1 MANRRERFK
10 KLYPK
15 RLKNAVWNIQSI
27 GKLSARTNY
36 IYENK
41 EVDEI
46 LLTLIFEIKGVMAK
60 FGLGS
65 TGYEL
70 SFYNRNR
77 KKRPLAFKDETDEL
91 IKKLDVMHRSLDE
104 STRSL
109 QEAILLFTAKEH
121 EQSLQV
127 IKKRNN
133 YKDGK
138 KDGYWESFHDNG
150 KLSEKGKYKKGLR
163 VGIWESYH
171 DNGQLWVRGKYTK
184 DGTRDASWEYFDK
197 NGKKF

>member
-46 LLTLIFEIKGVMAK
+46 LLTLIFEIKAVMIK

-65 TGYEL
+65 TDMSSVFKTEE
-70 SFYNRNR
+70 
-77 KKRPLAFKDETDEL
+77 KKHTTEKDEL
-91 IKKLDVMHRSLDE
+91 IKKLDEIQRSVNKNKRSLDK
-104 STRSL
+104 
-109 QEAILLFTAKEH
+109 ALLIFQQH
-121 EQSLQV
+121 EKPSKGIQ
-127 IKKRNN
+127 KTNN

-138 KDGYWESFHDNG
+138 KEGYWESFHDNG
-150 KLSEKGKYKKGLR
+150 QLSEKGNYNDGLR
-163 VGIWESYH
+163 VGDWESYH
-171 DNGQLWVRGKYTK
+171 DNGKLWVRGKYTK

-197 NGKKF
+197 DGKKF

>member
-46 LLTLIFEIKGVMAK
+46 LLTLIFEIKAVMIK

-65 TGYEL
+65 TDMSPVFKTEE
-70 SFYNRNR
+70 
-77 KKRPLAFKDETDEL
+77 KKHATFKEEKDEL
-91 IKKLDVMHRSLDE
+91 IKKLDEIQRSVNENKRSLD
-104 STRSL
+104 
-109 QEAILLFTAKEH
+109 AALLIFQEH
-121 EQSLQV
+121 EKPSREIQ
-127 IKKRNN
+127 KTNN

-150 KLSEKGKYKKGLR
+150 QLSEKGNYNDGLR
-163 VGIWESYH
+163 VGDWESYH
-171 DNGQLWVRGKYTK
+171 DNGKLWVRGKYTK

-197 NGKKF
+197 DGKKF

>member
-46 LLTLIFEIKGVMAK
+46 LLTLILEIKAVMIK

-65 TGYEL
+65 TDMSPVFKTEE
-70 SFYNRNR
+70 
-77 KKRPLAFKDETDEL
+77 KKHATFKEEKDEL
-91 IKKLDVMHRSLDE
+91 IKKLDEIQRSVNENKRSLDK
-104 STRSL
+104 
-109 QEAILLFTAKEH
+109 ALLIFQQH
-121 EQSLQV
+121 EKPSKGIQ
-127 IKKRNN
+127 KTNN

-138 KDGYWESFHDNG
+138 KEGYWESFHDNG
-150 KLSEKGKYKKGLR
+150 QLSEKGNYNDGLR
-163 VGIWESYH
+163 VGVWVSYH
-171 DNGQLWVRGKYTK
+171 DNGKLWVRGKYTK

-197 NGKKF
+197 DGKKF

>member
-46 LLTLIFEIKGVMAK
+46 LLTLIFEIKGVMVK
-60 FGLGS
+60 FGFDS
-65 TGYEL
+65 TVL
-70 SFYNRNR
+70 SSVFTTGTE
-77 KKRPLAFKDETDEL
+77 KKGPAFKEDTDEL
-91 IKKLDVMHRSLDE
+91 IKKLDEMHRSLDE

-109 QEAILLFTAKEH
+109 QEAILLFAAKEH
-121 EQSLQV
+121 EKSPQV

-150 KLSEKGKYKKGLR
+150 KLSEKGNYKKGLR

>member
-1 MANRRERFK
+1 MTIRRERFK

-46 LLTLIFEIKGVMAK
+46 LLTLILEIKAVMIK
-60 FGLGS
+60 FGLDS
-65 TGYEL
+65 TDMGPVFKTEE
-70 SFYNRNR
+70 
-77 KKRPLAFKDETDEL
+77 KKDVQLKTKKDAL
-91 IKKLDVMHRSLDE
+91 IKKLDEIQRSLNENKKSLDE
-104 STRSL
+104 
-109 QEAILLFTAKEH
+109 ALLIFQEH
-121 EQSLQV
+121 EKPSKEIQ
-127 IKKRNN
+127 KTNN

-138 KDGYWESFHDNG
+138 KDGYWESFHDNDQ
-150 KLSEKGKYKKGLR
+150 LSEKGNYNEGLR

-171 DNGQLWVRGKYTK
+171 DNGKLWVRGKYTK

>member
-46 LLTLIFEIKGVMAK
+46 LLTLIFEIKAVMIK
-60 FGLGS
+60 FGLSS
-65 TGYEL
+65 TDMSPVFKTEE
-70 SFYNRNR
+70 
-77 KKRPLAFKDETDEL
+77 KKHATFKEEKDEL
-91 IKKLDVMHRSLDE
+91 IKKLDEIQRSVNENKRSLDE
-104 STRSL
+104 AL
-109 QEAILLFTAKEH
+109 LIFQENLKPSKETQKTNH
-121 EQSLQV
+121 
-127 IKKRNN
+127 

-150 KLSEKGKYKKGLR
+150 QLSEKGTYNDGLR
-163 VGIWESYH
+163 VGVWESYH
-171 DNGQLWVRGKYTK
+171 DNGKLWVKGKYTK

>member
-65 TGYEL
+65 TDMSSVFTTETE
-70 SFYNRNR
+70 
-77 KKRPLAFKDETDEL
+77 KKGPALKEETDEL
-91 IKKLDVMHRSLDE
+91 IKKLDEMHRSLGE

-109 QEAILLFTAKEH
+109 QEAILLFTEREH
-121 EQSLQV
+121 EKSPQV
-127 IKKRNN
+127 VKKRNN

-150 KLSEKGKYKKGLR
+150 KLSEKGNYKNGLR
-163 VGIWESYH
+163 IGIWKSYH

-184 DGTRDASWEYFDK
+184 EGTRDTSWEYFDK
-197 NGKKF
+197 NGKRF

>member
-46 LLTLIFEIKGVMAK
+46 LLTLIFEIKAVMIK

-65 TGYEL
+65 TDMSPVFKTEE
-70 SFYNRNR
+70 
-77 KKRPLAFKDETDEL
+77 KKHATFKEEKDEL
-91 IKKLDVMHRSLDE
+91 IKKLDEIQRSVHENKRSLDE
-104 STRSL
+104 
-109 QEAILLFTAKEH
+109 ALLIFREH
-121 EQSLQV
+121 EKPSKGMQ
-127 IKKRNN
+127 KTNN

-150 KLSEKGKYKKGLR
+150 KLSEKGNYKKGLR

-197 NGKKF
+197 KGKKF

>member
-1 MANRRERFK
+1 MADRRERFK

-15 RLKNAVWNIQSI
+15 RLKNTVWNIRSI

-36 IYENK
+36 IYEDV

-46 LLTLIFEIKGVMAK
+46 LSTLIFELKAVITK
-60 FGLGS
+60 FGLD
-65 TGYEL
+65 
-70 SFYNRNR
+70 
-77 KKRPLAFKDETDEL
+77 PP
-91 IKKLDVMHRSLDE
+91 DVTSLL
-104 STRSL
+104 TTVR
-109 QEAILLFTAKEH
+109 
-121 EQSLQV
+121 
-127 IKKRNN
+127 KRNH
-133 YKDGK
+133 YTDGK

-197 NGKKF
+197 KGKKF

>member
-46 LLTLIFEIKGVMAK
+46 LLTLIFEIKAVMIK

-65 TGYEL
+65 TDM
-70 SFYNRNR
+70 S
-77 KKRPLAFKDETDEL
+77 PVFKTEEKDDL
-91 IKKLDVMHRSLDE
+91 IKKLDEIQRSVHENKRSLDK
-104 STRSL
+104 
-109 QEAILLFTAKEH
+109 ALLIFREH
-121 EQSLQV
+121 EKPSKGMQ
-127 IKKRNN
+127 KTNN

-138 KDGYWESFHDNG
+138 KDGYWESFHENG
-150 KLSEKGKYKKGLR
+150 QLSEKGNYNKGLR
-163 VGIWESYH
+163 AGVWESYH
-171 DNGQLWVRGKYTK
+171 DNGKLWVRGKYTK

-197 NGKKF
+197 DGKKF

>member
-46 LLTLIFEIKGVMAK
+46 LLTLIFEIKAVMIK

-65 TGYEL
+65 TDMSSVFKTETEKNVVIPTDATFKGETEE
-70 SFYNRNR
+70 S
-77 KKRPLAFKDETDEL
+77 LASETPVSESPAPEKEPEETP
-91 IKKLDVMHRSLDE
+91 KKLEDPSD
-104 STRSL
+104 
-109 QEAILLFTAKEH
+109 
-121 EQSLQV
+121 
-127 IKKRNN
+127 
-133 YKDGK
+133 
-138 KDGYWESFHDNG
+138 
-150 KLSEKGKYKKGLR
+150 SE
-163 VGIWESYH
+163 EE
-171 DNGQLWVRGKYTK
+171 D
-184 DGTRDASWEYFDK
+184 
-197 NGKKF
+197 

>member
-46 LLTLIFEIKGVMAK
+46 LLTLIFEIKAVMVK

-65 TGYEL
+65 TDM
-70 SFYNRNR
+70 SSVF
-77 KKRPLAFKDETDEL
+77 KKETEKKDPAFKEETDEL
-91 IKKLDVMHRSLDE
+91 IKKLDEMHKSLDE
-104 STRSL
+104 SKKAL
-109 QEAILLFTAKEH
+109 QKALLMFTEREH
-121 EQSLQV
+121 EKSPQV

-150 KLSEKGKYKKGLR
+150 KLSEKGNYIKGLR

-171 DNGQLWVRGKYTK
+171 DNGQLWVRGKYNK

-197 NGKKF
+197 TGEKF

>member
-65 TGYEL
+65 TDMSSVFTTETE
-70 SFYNRNR
+70 
-77 KKRPLAFKDETDEL
+77 KKGPALKEETDEL
-91 IKKLDVMHRSLDE
+91 IKKLDEMHKSLDE
-104 STRSL
+104 SKKAL
-109 QEAILLFTAKEH
+109 QKALLMFTEREH
-121 EQSLQV
+121 EKFPQV
-127 IKKRNN
+127 IKTRNN
-133 YKDGK
+133 HKDGK

-150 KLSEKGKYKKGLR
+150 KLSETGNYKKGLR

-171 DNGQLWVRGKYTK
+171 DNGQLWVRGKYNK

-197 NGKKF
+197 TGEKF

>member
-46 LLTLIFEIKGVMAK
+46 LLTLIFEIKGVMVK

-65 TGYEL
+65 TDMSSVFKTETE
-70 SFYNRNR
+70 
-77 KKRPLAFKDETDEL
+77 KKGPAFKEEMKITLTPLLTSLTLLQYADIDSESEMLGYGIGIILLNIGIYFVAPAVL
-91 IKKLDVMHRSLDE
+91 IMKVRSL
-104 STRSL
+104 T
-109 QEAILLFTAKEH
+109 
-121 EQSLQV
+121 
-127 IKKRNN
+127 
-133 YKDGK
+133 
-138 KDGYWESFHDNG
+138 
-150 KLSEKGKYKKGLR
+150 
-163 VGIWESYH
+163 SY
-171 DNGQLWVRGKYTK
+171 NKIPKTI
-184 DGTRDASWEYFDK
+184 
-197 NGKKF
+197 

>member
-46 LLTLIFEIKGVMAK
+46 LLTLIFEIKGVMVK

-65 TGYEL
+65 TDMSSVLKTETE
-70 SFYNRNR
+70 
-77 KKRPLAFKDETDEL
+77 KKDPTFKEDTDEL
-91 IKKLDVMHRSLDE
+91 IKKLDEMHKSLDE
-104 STRSL
+104 SQKSL
-109 QEAILLFTAKEH
+109 QKALLMFTEREH
-121 EQSLQV
+121 EKSPQV

-133 YKDGK
+133 YKDDK

-150 KLSEKGKYKKGLR
+150 KLSEKGNYKEGLR
-163 VGIWESYH
+163 VGLWESFH

-184 DGTRDASWEYFDK
+184 EGTRDASWEYFDK
-197 NGKKF
+197 NGKRF

>member
-1 MANRRERFK
+1 MADRRERFK

-15 RLKNAVWNIQSI
+15 RLKNTVWNIRSI
-27 GKLSARTNY
+27 GKLSVRTNY
-36 IYENK
+36 IYEDV
-41 EVDEI
+41 EIDEM
-46 LLTLIFEIKGVMAK
+46 LSTLIFELKAVITK
-60 FGLGS
+60 FGLD
-65 TGYEL
+65 
-70 SFYNRNR
+70 
-77 KKRPLAFKDETDEL
+77 P
-91 IKKLDVMHRSLDE
+91 LDVTSSL
-104 STRSL
+104 TTVR
-109 QEAILLFTAKEH
+109 
-121 EQSLQV
+121 
-127 IKKRNN
+127 KRNH
-133 YKDGK
+133 YTDGK

>member
-41 EVDEI
+41 EVAEI
-46 LLTLIFEIKGVMAK
+46 LLTLILEIKAVMVK
-60 FGLGS
+60 FGLNS
-65 TGYEL
+65 TDMSSVFKTETE
-70 SFYNRNR
+70 
-77 KKRPLAFKDETDEL
+77 KKGMPLKEETDEL
-91 IKKLDVMHRSLDE
+91 FKKLDEMHRSLGE
-104 STRSL
+104 STSSL
-109 QEAILLFTAKEH
+109 QKALLLFTKKEH
-121 EQSLQV
+121 EKSPKV
-127 IKKRNN
+127 VKKRNN

-138 KDGYWESFHDNG
+138 KNGYWESFHDNG
-150 KLSEKGKYKKGLR
+150 KLSEKGNYKNGLR

-197 NGKKF
+197 KGKKF

>member
-10 KLYPK
+10 RLYPR
-15 RLKNAVWNIQSI
+15 RLQNAVWNIQSI

-46 LLTLIFEIKGVMAK
+46 LLTLIFEIKAVMIK
-60 FGLGS
+60 FGLSS
-65 TGYEL
+65 TNMSPVFKTEE
-70 SFYNRNR
+70 
-77 KKRPLAFKDETDEL
+77 KKHATFKEEKDAL
-91 IKKLDVMHRSLDE
+91 IKKLDEIQRSVNENKRSLDE
-104 STRSL
+104 AFL
-109 QEAILLFTAKEH
+109 IFQEH
-121 EQSLQV
+121 EKPSKDIQ
-127 IKKRNN
+127 KTNN
-133 YKDGK
+133 YKDGN

-150 KLSEKGKYKKGLR
+150 KLSEKGNYKDGLR

-197 NGKKF
+197 NGKIF

>member
-46 LLTLIFEIKGVMAK
+46 LLTLIFEIKAVMIK

-65 TGYEL
+65 TDMSSVFKTEE
-70 SFYNRNR
+70 
-77 KKRPLAFKDETDEL
+77 KKHATEKDEL
-91 IKKLDVMHRSLDE
+91 IKKLDEIQRSVNKNKRSLDK
-104 STRSL
+104 
-109 QEAILLFTAKEH
+109 ALLIFQQH
-121 EQSLQV
+121 EKPSKGIQ
-127 IKKRNN
+127 KTNN

-138 KDGYWESFHDNG
+138 KEGYWESFHDNG
-150 KLSEKGKYKKGLR
+150 QLSEKGNYNNGLR
-163 VGIWESYH
+163 VGVWESYH
-171 DNGQLWVRGKYTK
+171 DNGKLWVRGKYTK

-197 NGKKF
+197 DGKKF

>member
-46 LLTLIFEIKGVMAK
+46 LLTLIFEIKGVMVK

-65 TGYEL
+65 TDMSSVFKTETE
-70 SFYNRNR
+70 
-77 KKRPLAFKDETDEL
+77 KKGPAFKEDTDEL
-91 IKKLDVMHRSLDE
+91 IKKLDEMHRSLDE
-104 STRSL
+104 STGSL
-109 QEAILLFTAKEH
+109 QDAILLFAAKEH
-121 EQSLQV
+121 EQSPQV

-150 KLSEKGKYKKGLR
+150 KLSETGNYKKGLR

>member
-46 LLTLIFEIKGVMAK
+46 LLTLIFEIKAVMIK

-65 TGYEL
+65 TDMSSVFKTEE
-70 SFYNRNR
+70 
-77 KKRPLAFKDETDEL
+77 KKQTTEKDEL
-91 IKKLDVMHRSLDE
+91 IKKLDEIQRSVNENKRSLDE
-104 STRSL
+104 AFL
-109 QEAILLFTAKEH
+109 IFQERVKTSKEI
-121 EQSLQV
+121 Q
-127 IKKRNN
+127 KTNN

-138 KDGYWESFHDNG
+138 KDGFWESFHDNG
-150 KLSEKGKYKKGLR
+150 QLSEKGNYNQGLR
-163 VGIWESYH
+163 VGVWESYH
-171 DNGQLWVRGKYTK
+171 DNGRLWVRGKYTK

-197 NGKKF
+197 DGKKF

>member
-46 LLTLIFEIKGVMAK
+46 LLTLIFEIKAVMIK
-60 FGLGS
+60 FGLSS
-65 TGYEL
+65 TDMSPVFKTEKIKNVP
-70 SFYNRNR
+70 F
-77 KKRPLAFKDETDEL
+77 KKEKDEL
-91 IKKLDVMHRSLDE
+91 INKLNAIQRSVNENKRSLD
-104 STRSL
+104 
-109 QEAILLFTAKEH
+109 AALLIFREH
-121 EQSLQV
+121 EKPSREIQKTN
-127 IKKRNN
+127 I

-138 KDGYWESFHDNG
+138 KDGYWEIFHDNG
-150 KLSEKGKYKKGLR
+150 QLSEKGNYNEGLR
-163 VGIWESYH
+163 VGVWESYH
-171 DNGQLWVRGKYTK
+171 DNGKLWVRGKYTK

>member
-46 LLTLIFEIKGVMAK
+46 LLTLIFEIKAVMIK

-65 TGYEL
+65 TDMSSVFKTEE
-70 SFYNRNR
+70 
-77 KKRPLAFKDETDEL
+77 KKHATFKEEKDEL
-91 IKKLDVMHRSLDE
+91 IKKLDEIQRSVNKNKRSLDK
-104 STRSL
+104 
-109 QEAILLFTAKEH
+109 ALLIFQQH
-121 EQSLQV
+121 EKPSKGIQ
-127 IKKRNN
+127 KTNN

-150 KLSEKGKYKKGLR
+150 QLSEKGHYNDGLR
-163 VGIWESYH
+163 IGIWKSYH
-171 DNGQLWVRGKYTK
+171 DNGKLWVRGKYTK

>member
-1 MANRRERFK
+1 MVNRRERFK

-27 GKLSARTNY
+27 GKLSAQTNY

-46 LLTLIFEIKGVMAK
+46 LLTLIFEIKAVMIK

-65 TGYEL
+65 TDMSSVFKIETE
-70 SFYNRNR
+70 
-77 KKRPLAFKDETDEL
+77 KKDSVFREETQKL
-91 IKKLDVMHRSLDE
+91 LKKLDEMQRSLDDNK
-104 STRSL
+104 RSL
-109 QEAILLFTAKEH
+109 QGALLLLEEKE
-121 EQSLQV
+121 QDKTS
-127 IKKRNN
+127 KKTKKINN

-150 KLSEKGKYKKGLR
+150 KLSEKGNYKKGLR
-163 VGIWESYH
+163 VGIWKSFH
-171 DNGQLWVRGKYTK
+171 DNGQLWVKGKYTK

-197 NGKKF
+197 DGKKF

>member
-65 TGYEL
+65 TDMSSVFTTETE
-70 SFYNRNR
+70 
-77 KKRPLAFKDETDEL
+77 KKGSAFKEVTDEL
-91 IKKLDVMHRSLDE
+91 IKKLNEMHKSLDE
-104 STRSL
+104 SQKSL
-109 QEAILLFTAKEH
+109 QKALLMFTERKH
-121 EQSLQV
+121 EKFPPV
-127 IKKRNN
+127 IKKRNS

>member
-46 LLTLIFEIKGVMAK
+46 LLTLIFEIKAVMIK

-65 TGYEL
+65 TDMSPVFKTEE
-70 SFYNRNR
+70 
-77 KKRPLAFKDETDEL
+77 KKHATFKEEKDEL
-91 IKKLDVMHRSLDE
+91 IKKLDEIQRSVNENKRSLDE
-104 STRSL
+104 AL
-109 QEAILLFTAKEH
+109 LIFQEHVKPSKEI
-121 EQSLQV
+121 Q
-127 IKKRNN
+127 KTNN

>member
-10 KLYPK
+10 RLYPK
-15 RLKNAVWNIQSI
+15 RLENAVWNIQSI

-46 LLTLIFEIKGVMAK
+46 LLTLILEIKAVMIK
-60 FGLGS
+60 FGLDS
-65 TGYEL
+65 TDMGPV
-70 SFYNRNR
+70 F
-77 KKRPLAFKDETDEL
+77 ETEEDTL
-91 IKKLDVMHRSLDE
+91 IKKLDEIQRSVNE
-104 STRSL
+104 NKRS
-109 QEAILLFTAKEH
+109 QDQALLIFEEHVKPSKEI
-121 EQSLQV
+121 QK
-127 IKKRNN
+127 INN

-138 KDGYWESFHDNG
+138 KDGYWESFHENG
-150 KLSEKGKYKKGLR
+150 QLSEKGNYNKGLR
-163 VGIWESYH
+163 VGVWESYH
-171 DNGQLWVRGKYTK
+171 DNGKLWVRGKYTK